1 MSIAMSS
8 NQPESGPRNHGDSHY
23 AEGSNAGQ
31 CAAADA
37 ASGTS
42 GNASGNAAYAAGNAA
57 GNASDAGKETP
68 LSEESLRQLQLICE
82 RFGAPPESSAL
93 MARQLVKRAGQL
105 AVQRGQSEAA
115 ALQYLLSLMV
125 EASKQGDEP
134 QSPL

>member
-1 MSIAMSS
+1 MSISMSNS
-8 NQPESGPRNHGDSHY
+8 EPESGSDNHLTTHSAG
-23 AEGSNAGQ
+23 GSSNDE
-31 CAAADA
+31 CASAD
-37 ASGTS
+37 TS
-42 GNASGNAAYAAGNAA
+42 GNTADATGSAG
-57 GNASDAGKETP
+57 GNASNAGKETP

-125 EASKQGDEP
+125 EASKRGDEP